1 MKHGF
6 QFSSSTLET
15 LDKTTACMVFGTSGI
30 LGTVMVW
37 NCDGMNCDWFW
48 CGCKTLNK
56 NFRQMFRTVRKFDRF
71 STQNFQQSIIHRNVG
86 QIK

>member
-30 LGTVMVW
+30 LGTVIGFGVVVKLLTKIFVKCFVQYE
-37 NCDGMNCDWFW
+37 NSTGFQHRIF
-48 CGCKTLNK
+48 NK
-56 NFRQMFRTVRKFDRF
+56 A
-71 STQNFQQSIIHRNVG
+71 
-86 QIK
+86 

>member
-30 LGTVMVW
+30 LGTVIGFGVVV
-37 NCDGMNCDWFW
+37 
-48 CGCKTLNK
+48 KTLNK